1 MMANPDPI
9 QTIKEICFP
18 KYLKLGEFSGMK
30 ESIFKIENNVP
41 INTNKRLKIN
51 INTHIELMNLLRSIL
66 FALNFA
72 KAGIKTD
79 EKIMADIPVTIVGID
94 KILKYISICADAP
107 KKAA

>member
-30 ESIFKIENNVP
+30 ESIFKIENSVP
-41 INTNKRLKIN
+41 INTNKRLKIKIN
-51 INTHIELMNLLRSIL
+51 IHIELINLLRSAL
-66 FALNFA
+66 FDLNFA

-79 EKIMADIPVTIVGID
+79 EKIIADIPVTTAGKD
-94 KILKYISICADAP
+94 KILKYISI
-107 KKAA
+107 